1 MVRILNGIQNL
12 DVYVRFLNG
21 RPFENRPPKW
31 IPDLGSP
38 LCFTI
43 SWKSYKM
50 QNTLGNLNTRLVQV
64 KSCSIAK
71 WSSIQMPLNEYRS
84 YFNVVFRPPLEYWI
98 DIQMVIYIPQ
108 AIIWIHLNTG
118 QEKVCYLDVSVIQML
133 PLFRSPLYS
142 SSVGKQRLHNKCALI
157 FWLGLN
163 NEMRARMG
171 RSVGAEMIFL
181 Q

>member
-108 AIIWIHLNTG
+108 T
-118 QEKVCYLDVSVIQML
+118 L
-133 PLFRSPLYS
+133 PFEYQTSECRTSKSLLFRCCRYS
-142 SSVGKQRLHNKCALI
+142 DPHCTVLQWTSNICI
-157 FWLGLN
+157 
-163 NEMRARMG
+163 MARY
-171 RSVGAEMIFL
+171 
-181 Q
+181 